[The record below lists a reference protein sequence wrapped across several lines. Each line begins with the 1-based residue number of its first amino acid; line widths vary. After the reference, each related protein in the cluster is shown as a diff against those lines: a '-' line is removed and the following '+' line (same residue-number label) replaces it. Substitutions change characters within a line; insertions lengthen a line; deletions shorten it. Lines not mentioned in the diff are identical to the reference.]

1 MTRLQNRVE
10 KLEADR
16 SECRPV
22 LSFLTVVEP
31 DGTEDGPYV
40 DGPEGR
46 RRATSEDLAN
56 ARSGRF
62 LVVDTRLQIVD
73 AVDGRSL

>member
-1 MTRLQNRVE
+1 MSLCRAL
-10 KLEADR
+10 R
-16 SECRPV
+16 SEHRPV
-22 LSFLTVVEP
+22 LSFLTIVEP

-46 RRATSEDLAN
+46 RRATPEDLAD

-62 LVVDTRLQIVD
+62 CVVDTRLQVVE
-73 AVDGRSL
+73 AVDGRRA